1 MADIEGDNLA
11 NILNGVAG
19 EENNIFGYGGNDN
32 IYGVDYQNPSV
43 TMQGQGADTIFGG
56 AGNDVIYGYGG
67 NDTLYGDGP
76 SKSLDSGN
84 DRLFG
89 GDGDDF
95 FRGGMGKDFFD
106 GGDGFD
112 RISFFHLNAT
122 SAVIV
127 DLKTNTVYDDG
138 YGNTETFR
146 SIEGLGQG
154 TIFADQFYGDEGK
167 NMILGDTGD
176 TIVTRRG
183 DDDIHL
189 YGAPELINGGAGIDS
204 IVNFASITWVADVDG
219 DGFAD
224 QISTTTGVHVNLETG
239 KILDDGFGNSGKLV
253 SIENVGGSLY
263 ADKLIGSSGDN
274 GLTGLT
280 GADTLVGGLGNDAY
294 VYVNAEDSLV
304 GRAGRDIVK
313 GFELG
318 SDHFDFTGLADE
330 VAGGG
335 ALSFAG
341 AFTGVAGQV
350 TVTDLGSGRAL
361 IDADL
366 DGDTFSDMQ
375 ILLTQG
381 DVPDASSFLF

>member
-1 MADIEGDNLA
+1 MADIDGDNLA

-19 EENNIFGYGGNDN
+19 EENIIFGYDGNDK

-146 SIEGLGQG
+146 SIEGLERFPI
-154 TIFADQFYGDEGK
+154 TLDRS
-167 NMILGDTGD
+167 
-176 TIVTRRG
+176 RR
-183 DDDIHL
+183 
-189 YGAPELINGGAGIDS
+189 S
-204 IVNFASITWVADVDG
+204 
-219 DGFAD
+219 
-224 QISTTTGVHVNLETG
+224 
-239 KILDDGFGNSGKLV
+239 
-253 SIENVGGSLY
+253 
-263 ADKLIGSSGDN
+263 
-274 GLTGLT
+274 
-280 GADTLVGGLGNDAY
+280 
-294 VYVNAEDSLV
+294 
-304 GRAGRDIVK
+304 
-313 GFELG
+313 
-318 SDHFDFTGLADE
+318 
-330 VAGGG
+330 
-335 ALSFAG
+335 
-341 AFTGVAGQV
+341 
-350 TVTDLGSGRAL
+350 
-361 IDADL
+361 
-366 DGDTFSDMQ
+366 
-375 ILLTQG
+375 
-381 DVPDASSFLF
+381 